1 MGICS
6 AAAPRSASR
15 ASFLIDGL
23 RDLWTPPASQ
33 VPALDAL
40 RAAAIVMVIT
50 GHFPDLGKAQFPRY
64 AQLFE
69 NPVFSFGWT
78 GVDLFFVLSGYL
90 IGRQLWKERRST
102 GKVDV
107 GRFLLRR
114 GMRIWPLYAFIA
126 LLSPMLVG
134 KWSYKWSDWAFLT
147 NYVPGRVDGGW
158 SLSTEEQFYILAPLA
173 ILLCS
178 RFLKLRGWVIAL
190 VASLLAVSFVRWRTA
205 QSLLAAGVSVAK
217 IKTDMYTP
225 FHLHNEGLTVGL
237 LIALLSVGAP
247 ALLDGTS
254 TRRARVVA
262 VAGATTLVAVAL
274 RAANG
279 IVFPFLALALIYGC
293 AVAVLLSLG
302 TSRLAIFR
310 SRILYTI
317 SRLSYGMYLLH
328 FAVLRSIAPHVAGA
342 LKYIGGQNSI
352 TVVLTLV
359 ASIACSTLLAAVTF
373 VLIEHPF
380 LVLRDRVLGHSR
392 GASVVS
398 SFRAPIL
405 VPAGAYS
412 FDGERDRERMRA
424 D

>member
-1 MGICS
+1 MGASS
-6 AAAPRSASR
+6 AVSSRSPFRPSV
-15 ASFLIDGL
+15 LLDGL

-33 VPALDAL
+33 LPALDAL
-40 RAAAIVMVIT
+40 RAAAIVMVIV

-90 IGRQLWKERRST
+90 IGRQLWRERQQT
-102 GKVDV
+102 GKVNV

-114 GMRIWPLYAFIA
+114 GMRIWPLYVFIA

-134 KWSYKWSDWAFLT
+134 KWSYKWSDWAFLS

-178 RFLKLRGWVIAL
+178 RFLRLRGWWIAL
-190 VASLLAVSFVRWRTA
+190 VASLLAVSCVRWWTA
-205 QSLLAAGVSVAK
+205 HNLLAAGVSVAK

-237 LIALLSVGAP
+237 MIALLSVSVP
-247 ALLDGTS
+247 ALLNGTS
-254 TRRARVVA
+254 TRRGHIVAAAGIATLAAVV
-262 VAGATTLVAVAL
+262 L

-279 IVFPFLALALIYGC
+279 IVFPFLALALIYGS
-293 AVAVLLSLG
+293 AVAVLLSVG
-302 TSRLAIFR
+302 TSRLTILR
-310 SRILYTI
+310 SRIFYTI

-328 FAVLRSIAPHVAGA
+328 FAVLRSIAPRVAGT
-342 LKYIGGQNSI
+342 LRYIGGQNPL
-352 TVVLTLV
+352 TVLLTLLAV
-359 ASIACSTLLAAVTF
+359 IACSAVLAVVTF
-373 VLIEHPF
+373 VLIEQPF
-380 LVLRDRVLGHSR
+380 LVLRDRRL
-392 GASVVS
+392 
-398 SFRAPIL
+398 
-405 VPAGAYS
+405 
-412 FDGERDRERMRA
+412 
-424 D
+424 